1 MDDSLEVKQEY
12 LRTQIL
18 DKGYDADNFMAFL
31 QEKKGEDG
39 VDLSN
44 WNISELKDA
53 VTEFTSIYKP
63 IESENNSSDNN
74 NQNDIANNNIDNKNN
89 NNIIDNNNDDLEPV
103 NMDLIKNAQIKE
115 YNICIKTEVTTLSTK
130 KNIEISVGF
139 PEKKEG
145 GMFNKSYISY
155 LVTTQPFNYQVRKDI
170 LIFIG

>member
-1 MDDSLEVKQEY
+1 MDDSLEAKQEY

-44 WNISELKDA
+44 WNIAELKDA
-53 VTEFTSIYKP
+53 VSEFTSIYKP
-63 IESENNSSDNN
+63 NEDENNDSNNNSQNDNN
-74 NQNDIANNNIDNKNN
+74 NN

-103 NMDLIKNAQIKE
+103 NMDLIKNAHIKE
-115 YNICIKTEVTTLSTK
+115 YNLCIKTEVTTLSTK

-145 GMFNKSYISY
+145 GMFNKSFISY
-155 LVTTQPFNYQVRKDI
+155 LVTTQQLHHRLSVVLFI
-170 LIFIG
+170 LRQPYL